1 MKSERASRR
10 VAHTASTPPQ
20 PADATR
26 IPAGRRRKRP
36 FAWIT
41 PELARV
47 LAAAAAWGFAHSVY
61 FLLPAYLDAEVG
73 VGASAIGFVMG
84 SFGLA
89 TFALVPWAGRM
100 IDKYPHRDTI
110 RAGALIMA
118 VASLGFL
125 FVDSVGPAMIAL
137 RALEALSHALVF
149 TAVGVAVA
157 EIAPLERLSQAVG
170 LAGASMLVMNAVA
183 PAVIE
188 PAVARFGWDFAF
200 LAAFAAAIAGAV
212 FASRIRSR
220 PRPNDDGRDLRLR
233 SVAKRRVVIH
243 YALVVLATGV
253 ICGTVFTFEQPFA
266 LALGRERVGGFYI
279 AFALAAF
286 GVRLTIG
293 RLPDRLGRRRTGVA
307 MLALYSAA
315 AASLAICRPQDLEAI
330 GFVFGFAH
338 GLLFPSINGIALT
351 AVPEG
356 ERGRVMAIFIGV
368 FNLGVASTWVLGA
381 VAQDFG
387 YEIVFLIAASTGV
400 AATALLSVSRP
411 LGKPPHEAPDP
422 QQEPEPEIAAV
433 VPARA

>member
-1 MKSERASRR
+1 MQSETRPRRRADAESATPRI
-10 VAHTASTPPQ
+10 AHT
-20 PADATR
+20 TR
-26 IPAGRRRKRP
+26 IPAGRRREPP

-47 LAAAAAWGFAHSVY
+47 LAAAASWGFAHSVY
-61 FLLPAYLDAEVG
+61 FLLPAYLDAKLG
-73 VGASAIGFVMG
+73 VGPSAIGLVMG

-100 IDKYPHRDTI
+100 IDKHPHRETI

-118 VASLGFL
+118 VASIGFL
-125 FVDSVGPAMIAL
+125 FVDSVGPSMIAL
-137 RALEALSHALVF
+137 RVLQSLSHALVF

-157 EIAPLERLSQAVG
+157 EVAPVERLSQAVG

-183 PAVIE
+183 PALIE

-200 LAAFAAAIAGAV
+200 LAAFVAAIAGAG
-212 FASRIRSR
+212 FASRIHTR
-220 PRPNDDGRDLRLR
+220 PRPNDDGGDLRLR
-233 SVAKRRVVIH
+233 GVAKRRVVIH

-266 LALGRERVGGFYI
+266 LALGRERVAGFYI

-293 RLPDRLGRRRTGVA
+293 RLPDRVGRRRTGVA
-307 MLALYSAA
+307 MLALYSTA
-315 AASLAICRPQDLEAI
+315 AASLAVCRPQDLEAV

-338 GLLFPSINGIALT
+338 GLLFPSINGIALM
-351 AVPEG
+351 AVPDG

-368 FNLGVASTWVLGA
+368 FSLGVSTTWVLGP
-381 VAQDFG
+381 VARDFG

-400 AATALLSVSRP
+400 AATVLLAVSKP
-411 LGKPPHEAPDP
+411 LGEPPYSERKSKRGSDA
-422 QQEPEPEIAAV
+422 EIAAIL
-433 VPARA
+433 PARA

>member
-330 GFVFGFAH
+330 GFVFGF
-338 GLLFPSINGIALT
+338 
-351 AVPEG
+351 EG

-422 QQEPEPEIAAV
+422 QQESEPEIAAV